1 MSCSVCWK
9 EDKNNIKTPCN
20 HVYCFDC
27 LYKWV
32 IINPNCPCCRRNFT
46 EEEILHYYKNYSNE
60 IVTRSK
66 TKTLRRSILMKNSLT
81 ILKKI
86 NRSSLVTEKKELLI
100 DLVKLVI
107 KNKNLLKEDWNKQL
121 LLILYKKLLETYF
134 NFGLKEFYYYIFKVR
149 GIIKRMDTDF
159 DMKIH
164 KNHSVFLIPNR
175 MNVQYY

>member
-9 EDKNNIKTPCN
+9 ENKNNIKTPCN
-20 HVYCFDC
+20 HVFCFDC

-46 EEEILHYYKNYSNE
+46 EEEILEYYKNYSNE
-60 IVTRSK
+60 IITRSK
-66 TKTLRRSILMKNSLT
+66 TKKLRRSILMKKSLN

-86 NRSSLVTEKKELLI
+86 NLSTLLTEKKELVI
-100 DLVKLVI
+100 ELVKLVI
-107 KNKNLLKEDWNKQL
+107 ENKNLLKENWNKQL

-134 NFGLKEFYYYIFKVR
+134 NYGLKEFFYYIFKLR
-149 GIIKRMDTDF
+149 RIIKSIDNNF

-164 KNHSVFLIPNR
+164 KDHNVFLLPNR
-175 MNVQYY
+175 LNLRYY

>member
-32 IINPNCPCCRRNFT
+32 IINPNCPYCRRVFT
-46 EEEILHYYKNYSNE
+46 EEEILEYYKNYSNE

-66 TKTLRRSILMKNSLT
+66 TKKLRRSILMKKSLN

-86 NRSSLVTEKKELLI
+86 NLSTLLAEKKELVI
-100 DLVKLVI
+100 ELVKLVI
-107 KNKNLLKEDWNKQL
+107 EKVSTSFVCT
-121 LLILYKKLLETYF
+121 IL
-134 NFGLKEFYYYIFKVR
+134 N
-149 GIIKRMDTDF
+149 
-159 DMKIH
+159 
-164 KNHSVFLIPNR
+164 
-175 MNVQYY
+175 

>member
-66 TKTLRRSILMKNSLT
+66 TKRLRRSILMKNSLT

-86 NRSSLVTEKKELLI
+86 NTSSSVTEKKELLI

-149 GIIKRMDTDF
+149 GIIKRMDKDF

>member
-86 NRSSLVTEKKELLI
+86 NTSSSVTEKKELLI

-134 NFGLKEFYYYIFKVR
+134 NFGL
-149 GIIKRMDTDF
+149 
-159 DMKIH
+159 
-164 KNHSVFLIPNR
+164 
-175 MNVQYY
+175 